1 MKKKL
6 SEKKINSYF
15 FPSTHLVHADPD
27 QLVAPGVHHV
37 APPVGVVENGQV
49 GPVRVPRRLAD
60 AAGDPGHGSGVHDPY
75 RLQLTAGVPPRVT
88 QRPLAEVEKKDK
100 NFLRG
105 GAHFFPKKRGGR
117 KKQNRYFFQEKKHSR
132 RTVCRKFDGN
142 SEPGRS
148 SRTGCPGRTP
158 TTILPLRPCS
168 ERGKK
173 TGAGG
178 KKMPSG
184 KKMTKKERAA
194 VGAVVCE
201 KR

>member
-1 MKKKL
+1 MLVLRRGGEREKKFFENFFQGNEEKTL
-6 SEKKINSYF
+6 GKKINSYF

-60 AAGDPGHGSGVHDPY
+60 AAGDPGHGSGVHDPD

-117 KKQNRYFFQEKKHSR
+117 KKTLTSN
-132 RTVCRKFDGN
+132 G
-142 SEPGRS
+142 
-148 SRTGCPGRTP
+148 
-158 TTILPLRPCS
+158 LP
-168 ERGKK
+168 EI
-173 TGAGG
+173 
-178 KKMPSG
+178 
-184 KKMTKKERAA
+184 
-194 VGAVVCE
+194 
-201 KR
+201 